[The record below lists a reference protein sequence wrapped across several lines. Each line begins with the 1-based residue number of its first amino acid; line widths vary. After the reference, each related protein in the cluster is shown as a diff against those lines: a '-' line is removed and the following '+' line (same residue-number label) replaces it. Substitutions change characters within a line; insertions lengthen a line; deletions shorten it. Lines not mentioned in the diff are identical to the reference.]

1 MKLISLLFSLL
12 LIVGFNVTLSA
23 QQNRISGNITD
34 DKGEALAGVSVVVKG
49 SRIGTNSDQQGQF
62 SLSNAKNQN
71 ILVFSLLG
79 YITKEMEVGENMRV
93 TLQEDTR
100 LLNEVVVTTQKRS
113 QSNIEVPAAVNA
125 LSGESLTTLNVR
137 QLDELSEYIPGM
149 QMQLQSP
156 NNPGYVIRG
165 VTSDDGDSRSQP
177 RVSVFQDGISI
188 SRSRG
193 SAVELF
199 DLERIEVV
207 KGPQGTLF
215 GRGAEIGALHLVRH
229 KPVNTLGAEVTLG
242 YGSHKDKLVTGF
254 VNTPI
259 VKDKLLNR
267 FSFNYNNRDG
277 FIKNLSGGDLNG
289 KNTWAIRN
297 STRLFGGEKT
307 VADLI
312 LDYQHDNYPGTSFKN
327 GQYAP
332 TGGNTDPNTMADL
345 E

>member
-79 YITKEMEVGENMRV
+79 YITKEMEVGENMPV

-188 SRSRG
+188 S
-193 SAVELF
+193 VEGIC
-199 DLERIEVV
+199 R
-207 KGPQGTLF
+207 
-215 GRGAEIGALHLVRH
+215 
-229 KPVNTLGAEVTLG
+229 
-242 YGSHKDKLVTGF
+242 
-254 VNTPI
+254 
-259 VKDKLLNR
+259 
-267 FSFNYNNRDG
+267 
-277 FIKNLSGGDLNG
+277 
-289 KNTWAIRN
+289 
-297 STRLFGGEKT
+297 
-307 VADLI
+307 
-312 LDYQHDNYPGTSFKN
+312 
-327 GQYAP
+327 
-332 TGGNTDPNTMADL
+332 
-345 E
+345 